1 MYSFLHQFLTIRQA
15 FLLRFTVWLITAASV
30 AGGIPFTARAQQHEG
45 YSGSVSTHGE
55 GISSIPVSYSRD
67 FLILQLGH
75 DVWSGLP
82 SGVSTRGWNRDFN
95 IALLYDFP
103 FQQSHFSF
111 ALGLG
116 VSTSNV
122 FFKNLTLNIAD
133 STSSQLSFT
142 SDSKYNKYKIAT
154 TYLEIPLEFRFRQVA
169 QNANRGFKV
178 ALGAKLGLNTDAHAK
193 GKRVVAGF
201 PEVEKFKT
209 RRFFNPYRVA
219 ATARIGWG
227 NFNLYGSYSL
237 TPLFRQNTGMDV
249 HTYSIGLCLSGL

>member
-1 MYSFLHQFLTIRQA
+1 MGLFFCKLQRFQQSFHRQMIFFLIGVCT
-15 FLLRFTVWLITAASV
+15 LV
-30 AGGIPFTARAQQHEG
+30 ALVVVPGFAQQNQG
-45 YSGSVSTHGE
+45 YSGSVKADHE

-82 SGVSTRGWNRDFN
+82 SGISTRGWNRDFN

-122 FFKNLTLNIAD
+122 FFKNYTLNVAD
-133 STSSQLSFT
+133 STSSQLHFT
-142 SDSKYNKYKIAT
+142 SDSKYSKYKIAT

-169 QNANRGFKV
+169 QNANKGFKL

-237 TPLFRQNTGMDV
+237 TPLFRQNAGLDV
-249 HTYSIGLCLSGL
+249 HTYSIGICLSGL

>member
-1 MYSFLHQFLTIRQA
+1 MKRKYLPSLGHFC
-15 FLLRFTVWLITAASV
+15 
-30 AGGIPFTARAQQHEG
+30 IPFSPIGYFCLLSLICCLGLSQAHAQATEG
-45 YSGSVSTHGE
+45 YSGSVKASHE
-55 GISSIPVSYSRD
+55 NMSAIPVSYSRD
-67 FLILQLGH
+67 FLLLQLGH

-82 SGVSTRGWNRDFN
+82 AGVSTRGWNRDFN

-133 STSSQLSFT
+133 STSSQLNFT
-142 SDSKYNKYKIAT
+142 QDSKYSKYKIAT
-154 TYLEIPLEFRFRQVA
+154 TYLEIPLEFRYRQFER
-169 QNANRGFKV
+169 NANKGFKF

-193 GKRVVAGF
+193 GKRLVAGF

-237 TPLFRQNTGMDV
+237 TPLFRQNSGLNV
-249 HTYSIGLCLSGL
+249 HTYSIGVCLSGL

>member
-1 MYSFLHQFLTIRQA
+1 MLLFSCKFRKIRVTSVSYLFL
-15 FLLRFTVWLITAASV
+15 WLIVAASLLGFLPIS
-30 AGGIPFTARAQQHEG
+30 AQAQQSEG
-45 YSGSVSTHGE
+45 YAGSVRTNHE
-55 GISSIPVSYSRD
+55 GISQIPVSYSRD
-67 FLILQLGH
+67 FLLLQLGH

-82 SGVSTRGWNRDFN
+82 TGISTRGWNRDFN

-122 FFKNLTLNIAD
+122 FFKNYTLNIAD
-133 STSSQLSFT
+133 SVSSQLNFT
-142 SDSKYNKYKIAT
+142 SDSKYSKYKIAT

-169 QNANRGFKV
+169 QNANKGFKV

-237 TPLFRQNTGMDV
+237 TPLFRQNTGLDV
-249 HTYSIGLCLSGL
+249 HTYSIGICLSGL